1 MCHVFGFSLNIP
13 NFFYKCVWSKTFC
26 PLQIKMYNEV
36 EFAQLATAFRYTEQF
51 VRYVYSV

>member
-13 NFFYKCVWSKTFC
+13 YLFYKCVWSKTFC
-26 PLQIKMYNEV
+26 PLQIKMYNDL

-51 VRYVYSV
+51 IRYVYS